1 MNQNRIQF
9 TPDGIAAE
17 ATANQSH
24 EHMAALGTPRV
35 GVSLDQSPE
44 TDTGTHTEM
53 PVDGNAASIPA
64 TGRSPRIEH
73 LSEGARR
80 LAVVLQ
86 CRALL
91 AQGLSWRQIAEQI
104 SVDWQAARR
113 WVKSVEGIEAMD
125 LTAERLAKKTY
136 TLGAKPKLAFN
147 AQEAATVKA
156 LQLETNRSERSGS
169 MPEAL
174 RRASKQSLLR
184 PEVAEFV
191 CSRMAAGKAPL
202 TPSMRDQVRVA
213 ATVIEAERQPRNA
226 WLNHVT
232 SPGSLMLTVDDET
245 GAERYIQPG
254 EKFTIDDGT
263 INFACCV
270 PLECPGNKCW
280 EKFGVMVGRFQF
292 LLVVD
297 HRTRFVTGFSYTARP
312 RSSYR
317 AEDLLATMQNVFAQH
332 GVPKAMI
339 LEKGISASN
348 SITRTLG
355 LLGVQI
361 ERASS
366 PHQKVVEIVFNNLWT
381 RLSGMPGQVGRFRG
395 EEEEMNRVL
404 TSCQNGGTDPRKVF
418 PSLPDVLRALREV
431 IADYNAHTIVS
442 KQYGQWIPRDWFAK
456 EADKNLRK
464 LPASDAWMFS
474 PVATDPLTVR
484 GFLVRKTVNMMPGLS
499 LCFDFSA
506 DWLHEYDTAQVQL
519 FFNPFAPDC
528 EAVIVLAQDFNGER
542 SGTVLGSAR
551 QINRTTRYGR
561 RMFGYADDPDI
572 GLDAVKQN
580 AQALR
585 RSVVG
590 IKTDGSAGV
599 QTHEHRN
606 GLGQGE
612 RLEAS
617 GLGRDSRS
625 EVAEMAQ
632 PRRDVVRQEKRRLQ
646 NLAEDALATVED

>member
-1 MNQNRIQF
+1 MNENRIQF
-9 TPDGIAAE
+9 E
-17 ATANQSH
+17 QS
-24 EHMAALGTPRV
+24 
-35 GVSLDQSPE
+35 SE
-44 TDTGTHTEM
+44 TDTGTQTAARNCR
-53 PVDGNAASIPA
+53 DAASIPA
-64 TGRSPRIEH
+64 TAPEITPVRSPRIEH

-91 AQGLSWRQIAEQI
+91 AQGLSWRKIADQIA
-104 SVDWQAARR
+104 VDWQAARR
-113 WVKSVEGIEAMD
+113 WCKSVLGVADAD
-125 LTAERLAKKTY
+125 LTAELLAKKTY
-136 TLGAKPKLAFN
+136 TLGAKAKLAFT
-147 AQEAATVKA
+147 AQEASTVKA
-156 LQLETNRSERSGS
+156 LLLETNRTALSGS
-169 MPEAL
+169 TPEAL
-174 RRASKQSLLR
+174 RRATKLEVLR
-184 PEVAEFV
+184 PEVAEFINN
-191 CSRMAAGKAPL
+191 RMAAGKSPL

-213 ATVIEAERQPRNA
+213 ASVIEAERAPRNA
-226 WLNHVT
+226 WLNRVQ

-245 GAERYIQPG
+245 GEERFIAPG

-292 LLVVD
+292 LLCVD

-317 AEDLLATMQNVFAQH
+317 AEDLLATMHNTFAQH

-339 LEKGISASN
+339 LEKGISAAN

-355 LLGVQI
+355 LLGVTI

-404 TSCQNGGTDPRKVF
+404 TSCQNGGTDPRRVF
-418 PSLPDVLRALREV
+418 PSLPDVLKSLHEV
-431 IADYNAHTIVS
+431 IAEYNAHTIVS
-442 KQYGQWIPRDWFAK
+442 PQYGNWIPSEWFAK
-456 EADKNLRK
+456 EADKKLRK
-464 LPASDAWMFS
+464 ISTTDAWMFS

-506 DWLHEYDTAQVQL
+506 DWLHEYDGALVQL
-519 FFNPFAPDC
+519 YFNPFAPDC

-542 SGTVLGSAR
+542 KGTVLGSAK
-551 QINRTTRYGR
+551 QINRVTRLSR
-561 RMFGYADDPDI
+561 RVFGYGSDPDI

-585 RSVVG
+585 RSQVA
-590 IKTDGSAGV
+590 IKADGSAGL
-599 QTHEHRN
+599 QTHEARN
-606 GLGQGE
+606 GLGAAAVLQTGGST
-612 RLEAS
+612 A
-617 GLGRDSRS
+617 
-625 EVAEMAQ
+625 AEPVQA
-632 PRRDVVRQEKRRLQ
+632 PRRQSREIAPAPTPEQVQVRRGNLQRKAELAKRLMEMQE
-646 NLAEDALATVED
+646 TT